1 MYPKTHNQK
10 KLFIALIEQPAV
22 IGLLFALIILT
33 LGGTGSPVSIGI
45 TGIILCLIGLFQ
57 KTIKVDL
64 WIFLPL
70 LLYGIFSL
78 ISSYIAVNTPFSGY
92 VYAQLICPIIY
103 ILATSLGEHDRT
115 VLRSLS
121 LLYAAII
128 SAVGILQFLIEGFKD
143 TANRLGGI
151 FDNANVMGIF
161 LVMSWFS
168 LLMLKSQ
175 ADSENSLYRSLLK
188 HLEPIFMCGIA
199 LTLSMGSFVAMA
211 IGILVL
217 VIYKIHTNSFSDAA
231 IFLAEILTRAS
242 IGIGSGLL
250 IYIAATRTD
259 STLLLISVAI
269 CYIAVVVLWNRFEE
283 YIHFNKLVSFFIVL
297 LGLLVS
303 LAVFIIRFTSIYTF
317 IERIEMMK
325 TGFGYMLGNPLTG
338 VGPMRWHLMNMFDG
352 DNYFN
357 TWYIHD
363 MFIHIGAELGVIAAI
378 LLLIVMVRSLIKQ
391 RQPETLAGIAALT
404 FHYSIDVGFA
414 YMGIA
419 ATAIL
424 LLGTPCGKE
433 KFVGNPV
440 AKSLF
445 IFYAVLLIL
454 GLLKNMP

>member
-10 KLFIALIEQPAV
+10 KSFIALIEQPAV

-70 LLYGIFSL
+70 LLYVIFSL

-115 VLRSLS
+115 VLRSLA
-121 LLYAAII
+121 LLYAA
-128 SAVGILQFLIEGFKD
+128 QFLVEGFKD

-175 ADSENSLYRSLLK
+175 ANSENSLYRSLLK

-231 IFLAEILTRAS
+231 VLLAEILTRAS

-259 STLLLISVAI
+259 STLLLI
-269 CYIAVVVLWNRFEE
+269 LWNRFEE

-363 MFIHIGAELGVIAAI
+363 MFIHIGAELGIIAAI
-378 LLLIVMVRSLIKQ
+378 LLLIIMIRSLIKQ
-391 RQPETLAGIAALT
+391 RQPEALAGIAALT

-419 ATAIL
+419 AAAIL

-433 KFVGNPV
+433 KSVGNPV
-440 AKSLF
+440 AKFLF
-445 IFYAVLLIL
+445 IFYAVLLTF

>member
-70 LLYGIFSL
+70 LLYVIFSL
-78 ISSYIAVNTPFSGY
+78 IPSYIAVNTPFSGY

-115 VLRSLS
+115 VLRSLA
-121 LLYAAII
+121 LLYAAVI
-128 SAVGILQFLIEGFKD
+128 SAVGILQFLVEGFKD

-161 LVMSWFS
+161 LVMSLFS

-175 ADSENSLYRSLLK
+175 ANFANSLYRSLLK

-217 VIYKIHTNSFSDAA
+217 AIYKIRTNSFSDAA

-250 IYIAATRTD
+250 IYIAATLACIR
-259 STLLLISVAI
+259 S
-269 CYIAVVVLWNRFEE
+269 RF
-283 YIHFNKLVSFFIVL
+283 H
-297 LGLLVS
+297 
-303 LAVFIIRFTSIYTF
+303 
-317 IERIEMMK
+317 
-325 TGFGYMLGNPLTG
+325 
-338 VGPMRWHLMNMFDG
+338 H
-352 DNYFN
+352 
-357 TWYIHD
+357 
-363 MFIHIGAELGVIAAI
+363 
-378 LLLIVMVRSLIKQ
+378 
-391 RQPETLAGIAALT
+391 
-404 FHYSIDVGFA
+404 
-414 YMGIA
+414 
-419 ATAIL
+419 
-424 LLGTPCGKE
+424 
-433 KFVGNPV
+433 
-440 AKSLF
+440 
-445 IFYAVLLIL
+445 
-454 GLLKNMP
+454 

>member
-45 TGIILCLIGLFQ
+45 TGILLCLIGLFQ

-103 ILATSLGEHDRT
+103 ILATSLDEHDRT
-115 VLRSLS
+115 VLRSLT

-128 SAVGILQFLIEGFKD
+128 STVGIFHFLIEAFKD

-168 LLMLKSQ
+168 LLMPKSQ

-217 VIYKIHTNSFSDAA
+217 VIYKIRTNSFSDAA

-283 YIHFNKLVSFFIVL
+283 YIHF
-297 LGLLVS
+297 
-303 LAVFIIRFTSIYTF
+303 Y
-317 IERIEMMK
+317 
-325 TGFGYMLGNPLTG
+325 
-338 VGPMRWHLMNMFDG
+338 
-352 DNYFN
+352 
-357 TWYIHD
+357 
-363 MFIHIGAELGVIAAI
+363 
-378 LLLIVMVRSLIKQ
+378 
-391 RQPETLAGIAALT
+391 
-404 FHYSIDVGFA
+404 
-414 YMGIA
+414 
-419 ATAIL
+419 
-424 LLGTPCGKE
+424 
-433 KFVGNPV
+433 
-440 AKSLF
+440 
-445 IFYAVLLIL
+445 
-454 GLLKNMP
+454 